1 MKFLLEL
8 AAIAVLACVWIWA
21 FVAMFEAAAM
31 MLKAMS

>member
-1 MKFLLEL
+1 MKFWLEL